1 MANVPDISDLL
12 KDGKVSFTN
21 EELNKII
28 ETELAKPECDQ
39 NKELINLCRTLSDQ
53 KEATI
58 QKSKTRRK
66 VSFRLVSL
74 IVTIA
79 VLIFAMVPVF
89 SKYINTNQIS
99 MNPPTETTTIQSTI
113 SENFLTTTEPPTEA
127 VSDPTK
133 PATTSDTE
141 TSVNFLY
148 EPEEIL
154 FYHDGKPQTIS
165 KDNVM
170 CDEIIKAI
178 NNSTKNEK
186 WGILKLAVEEGYI
199 DKIKNENLCIE
210 IYYNDLQTLGGLKG
224 HTQNEYSFEKILII
238 LDGSDK
244 NTMFFCKD
252 KEYQHGPI
260 KPYNSVLSEEILAYI
275 FD

>member
-1 MANVPDISDLL
+1 MENIPDISDML
-12 KDGKVSFTN
+12 KDSRISFTN
-21 EELNKII
+21 EELKKII
-28 ETELAKPECDQ
+28 ETELSKPECEQ
-39 NKELINLCRTLSDQ
+39 NNELINLCRTLSE
-53 KEATI
+53 KEENPM
-58 QKSKTRRK
+58 QENKSKRK
-66 VSFRLVSL
+66 FSFRLISL

-79 VLIFAMVPVF
+79 VLIFAMIPVF
-89 SKYINTNQIS
+89 SKYINTDQIVT
-99 MNPPTETTTIQSTI
+99 NPPAENKTIESTV
-113 SENFLTTTEPPTEA
+113 SEKIPTTTENPTEA

-133 PATTSDTE
+133 PVTNVDTE
-141 TSVNFLY
+141 SSVSFLHK
-148 EPEEIL
+148 PEEIL
-154 FYHDGKPQTIS
+154 FYHDGKPQSIS
-165 KDNVM
+165 GDNVM
-170 CDEIIKAI
+170 CDEVIEIINDSI
-178 NNSTKNEK
+178 KNEK

-210 IYYNDLQTLGGLKG
+210 IYYNDLQTLDGLQG
-224 HTQNEYSFEKILII
+224 HTQDEYSFEKILII